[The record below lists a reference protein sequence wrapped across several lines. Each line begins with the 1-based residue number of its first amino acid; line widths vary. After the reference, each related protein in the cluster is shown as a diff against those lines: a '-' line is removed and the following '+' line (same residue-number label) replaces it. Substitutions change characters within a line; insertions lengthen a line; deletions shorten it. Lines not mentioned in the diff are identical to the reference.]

1 MRPLHVHRRGQA
13 ICRGGRRRNVNS
25 TSSAGIP
32 SSHSRWINAPD
43 GNTRLA
49 AWRYASQDRWAKT
62 FSLPFSIILL
72 LPAPAR
78 AQTIEEKAQL
88 CAACHGENGIPQDKA
103 TPVIWGQYQG
113 YLYLDLRDYKSGA
126 RKNDIM
132 SPLAQTLERDD
143 MMALALYFSQKR
155 WPDLQQPSAP
165 PDVAARA
172 IRANASVGCT
182 GCHQGQYQGEGTQP
196 RLAGQSQ
203 EYLRQTMI
211 DFRTRARGNNP
222 GMTDLMLATSE
233 DDIAALAQYM
243 AGLQYLPG
251 Q

>member
-1 MRPLHVHRRGQA
+1 MQRQSSDLSCNGDMIPSTKLPAGAPRTAPVVR
-13 ICRGGRRRNVNS
+13 GRR
-25 TSSAGIP
+25 SARTALRRSWAI
-32 SSHSRWINAPD
+32 IAV
-43 GNTRLA
+43 LA
-49 AWRYASQDRWAKT
+49 TTW
-62 FSLPFSIILL
+62 

-88 CAACHGENGIPQDKA
+88 CAACHGENGIPQDKT

-172 IRANASVGCT
+172 TRANASVGCT

>member
-1 MRPLHVHRRGQA
+1 VIGIGMNIAVRPT
-13 ICRGGRRRNVNS
+13 GRRA
-25 TSSAGIP
+25 T
-32 SSHSRWINAPD
+32 
-43 GNTRLA
+43 LA
-49 AWRYASQDRWAKT
+49 LT
-62 FSLPFSIILL
+62 VLL
-72 LPAPAR
+72 GSMLPAPLPAE
-78 AQTIEEKAQL
+78 TIEEKAQL
-88 CAACHGENGIPQDKA
+88 CAACHGENGIPQQKS
-103 TPVIWGQYQG
+103 TPVIWGQHQG

-155 WPDLQQPSAP
+155 WPDLQQPQAP

-172 IRANASVGCT
+172 TRVNASVGCT
-182 GCHQGQYQGEGTQP
+182 GCHQGAYQGEGTQP
-196 RLAGQSQ
+196 RVAGQSR
-203 EYLRQTMI
+203 EYMQQTML

-222 GMTDLMLATSE
+222 GMTDLMLAISE

-243 AGLQYLPG
+243 AGLQYIAG

>member
-1 MRPLHVHRRGQA
+1 MIPSTKLPAGAPRTAPVV
-13 ICRGGRRRNVNS
+13 RRRR
-25 TSSAGIP
+25 SARTTLRRSWAI
-32 SSHSRWINAPD
+32 IAV
-43 GNTRLA
+43 LA
-49 AWRYASQDRWAKT
+49 TTW
-62 FSLPFSIILL
+62 
-72 LPAPAR
+72 LPAPAH

-211 DFRTRARGNNP
+211 EFRTRARGNNP

>member
-1 MRPLHVHRRGQA
+1 MQRQSSDLSCNGDMIPSTKLPAGAPRTAPVVR
-13 ICRGGRRRNVNS
+13 GRR
-25 TSSAGIP
+25 SARTALRRSWAI
-32 SSHSRWINAPD
+32 IAV
-43 GNTRLA
+43 LA
-49 AWRYASQDRWAKT
+49 TTW
-62 FSLPFSIILL
+62 

-211 DFRTRARGNNP
+211 EFRTRARGNNP